1 MAESTIRPAT
11 AGDLPEINAIY
22 NHFVLAS
29 TCTYQTEPETAEAR
43 AAWLQA
49 HGDRYPITVAERDGE
64 IVGWASLSRFHVR
77 AAYGKT
83 VENSL
88 YVHPD
93 HHRQG
98 IGWAL
103 LTDLV
108 SRARALDYHTIIA
121 GIDAEQ
127 TPSVALHAK
136 AGFTHAG
143 HLKQVGFKFNRWLDV
158 IYMQLML

>member
-1 MAESTIRPAT
+1 MPDQTPNAPTGDGVVLRPMTPA
-11 AGDLPEINAIY
+11 DLPFAQALTDLLRWP
-22 NHFVLAS
+22 HRLADWA
-29 TCTYQTEPETAEAR
+29 QVFAHAE
-43 AAWLQA
+43 
-49 HGDRYPITVAERDGE
+49 GIVAERDGE

-103 LTDLV
+103 LTDLA

-127 TPSVALHAK
+127 TPSVALHVK